1 MNNSLIRFRAE
12 LLDEITD
19 AIQNEESGGIKE
31 LKFTELAMEY
41 LEEAGETEGIVP
53 CREIR
58 ENRIGNR
65 IHKINGYAISGNHET
80 IDLFITLFKG
90 YDDIGRIYTDEFKTT
105 INLATRF
112 LNNLMNGALEG
123 IEPTAPVNDLL
134 KTVKKIR
141 SEIVR
146 FNIFILS
153 DMNIPA
159 DAPSQTE
166 TSGIPVNWFVRDIEY
181 LYRIH
186 TSGSGRDPVNVD
198 FVQLSGKTIPCIF
211 LPEKNVDYTS
221 YLAIM
226 PATLL
231 ADIYEAYGARLLEQ
245 NVRTFLQFRGDI
257 NKGIR
262 DTIIQKPHMF
272 LAYNNGISATAENVE
287 LTPDKKDIKEIKDF
301 QIVNGGQT
309 TASIFQTRK
318 RFKGTDI
325 SSVYVQM
332 KLTLIS
338 DKNRKSEIVA
348 DISKYANTQNKVSE
362 ADLSSNDPFHIEIEQ
377 LSRKKWVA
385 STDSGSKLSRWFY
398 ERARGQ
404 YNDEL
409 YNIDTPKKRE
419 KWQEENPKSRKFAK
433 EDLARFHMSWE
444 MKPWWVVRGR
454 QKNFGQFMGI
464 ADDIDVNDVFFEDTI
479 AKAIIFRECEKLYG
493 TGAKAIGDLRYMV
506 VPYTVAW
513 LRYVT
518 GNRINLAEIW
528 RTQTLTSDFQN
539 IIKSILSS
547 VDTFMRKTAPG
558 GLIGEWA
565 KKDECW
571 KELKKYNTYVDVSA
585 LDKFCWTEEE
595 LQCRYQN
602 STFDLKQRE
611 LVETAVKEIGGEGW
625 IEIEQWGR
633 ATGKLEQSQ
642 VYFIWKIVRKIEN
655 NKTFSDNELKIADII
670 LRIKNESK

>member
-1 MNNSLIRFRAE
+1 MNNLLIRFRNE
-12 LLDEITD
+12 LLDEITEV
-19 AIQNEESGGIKE
+19 IQNEDFGGIKE
-31 LKFTELAMEY
+31 QKFTEAAMEY

-58 ENRIGNR
+58 ENKIGNR

-80 IDLFITLFKG
+80 IDLFIAIFNG
-90 YDDIGRIYTDEFKTT
+90 YDDLGRIYSDDLKTT
-105 INLATRF
+105 SSLATRF
-112 LNNLMNGALEG
+112 LHNLMNGALDG
-123 IEPTAPVNDLL
+123 IEETAPVNDLL

-141 SEIVR
+141 NEIVR

-153 DMNIPA
+153 DMH
-159 DAPSQTE
+159 
-166 TSGIPVNWFVRDIEY
+166 IPVPPPTQTDINGFSVTYFVRDIEY

-198 FVQLSGKTIPCIF
+198 FIQKFGKTVPCIF
-211 LPEKNVDYTS
+211 LPEKNKDYVS
-221 YLAIM
+221 YLAII
-226 PATLL
+226 PAAML
-231 ADIYEAYGARLLEQ
+231 ADIYQDYGARLLEQ

-272 LAYNNGISATAENVE
+272 LAYNNGISATAEDVE
-287 LTPDKKDIKEIKDF
+287 LTPDTNHIQLIKDF

-309 TASIFQTRK
+309 TASIFQTKK

-325 SSVYVQM
+325 SSVYVQI
-332 KLTLIS
+332 KLTVIS
-338 DKNRKSEIVA
+338 DINRKSEIVA

-362 ADLSSNDPFHIEIEQ
+362 ADLSSNDPFHIEIEHF
-377 LSRKKWVA
+377 SRKKWITSA
-385 STDSGSKLSRWFY
+385 DSPNKLFRWFY

-419 KWQEENPKSRKFAK
+419 KWQDDNPKSFKFAK

-454 QKNFGQFMGI
+454 QKNFGQFMEI
-464 ADDIDVNDVFFEDTI
+464 ADNIDVDEVFFEDTI

-513 LRYVT
+513 LRHVT
-518 GNRINLAEIW
+518 DNRINLEKIW
-528 RTQTLTSDFQN
+528 RNQIIPSDFLD
-539 IIKSILSS
+539 ILKSVLHN
-547 VDTFMRKTAPG
+547 VDRFMRETAPG

-565 KKDECW
+565 KKEDCW
-571 KELKKYNTYVDVSA
+571 KILRRYDIGTDISHLENFYYSNDEISSRYQISSLQ
-585 LDKFCWTEEE
+585 EEE
-595 LQCRYQN
+595 KIQIE
-602 STFDLKQRE
+602 DKIRE
-611 LVETAVKEIGGEGW
+611 LGSDRW
-625 IEIEQWGR
+625 IDIQQWAKTTR
-633 ATGKLEQSQ
+633 KLEQLKINM
-642 VYFIWKIVRKIEN
+642 IWKIIRKIDN
-655 NKTFSDNELKIADII
+655 NKSFSDKELLVAEEI
-670 LRIKNESK
+670 LRIKEESE